1 MVLSIRCCQYE
12 KSWMKSFI
20 FFIIYC
26 YPFRDWLF
34 DKGITL
40 RCQRFQYVFLSLRE
54 RKTFLKDKKNYP

>member
-12 KSWMKSFI
+12 KSWMEFFI
-20 FFIIYC
+20 FLLSDC
-26 YPFRDWLF
+26 YPSRDCLF